1 MLLVSMAKQHK
12 KFIASQADHGFLS
25 PHLAHEEAR
34 QLDQYFVPGLVAM
47 AVVILLKVINVD
59 ENAAPRA
66 GKGLAGNF
74 KHGKIAAVEAARQR
88 IANALLAELVFQLLV
103 GGDIHED
110 AMIESF
116 AALRVFTGVS
126 SIEHRASV
134 AVGALDLQLEFADV
148 AVTLED
154 PLLPGA
160 DLSVG
165 KVGDQVTAQF
175 LDRWNAKNVEQC
187 LVAIHKSALLVGDVD
202 SLFEVLH

>member
-1 MLLVSMAKQHK
+1 MA
-12 KFIASQADHGFLS
+12 L
-25 PHLAHEEAR
+25 EESR
-34 QLDQYFVPGLVAM
+34 
-47 AVVILLKVINVD
+47 
-59 ENAAPRA
+59 E
-66 GKGLAGNF
+66 
-74 KHGKIAAVEAARQR
+74 
-88 IANALLAELVFQLLV
+88 ALLAEPYRTVGGGVGVEEREGDRGVDVGKQRRGAGPEALQQAAELVFQLLV